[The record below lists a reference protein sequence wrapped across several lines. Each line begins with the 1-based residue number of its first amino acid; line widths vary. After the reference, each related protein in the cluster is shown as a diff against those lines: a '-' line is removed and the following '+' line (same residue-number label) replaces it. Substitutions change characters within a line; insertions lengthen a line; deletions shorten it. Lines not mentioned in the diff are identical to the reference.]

1 MYLSCLS
8 LQNERT
14 LSRVTTLIIIKHQ
27 TKFPFCVFHEL
38 DI

>member
-1 MYLSCLS
+1 MYLSCFS
-8 LQNERT
+8 LQNGRT
-14 LSRVTTLIIIKHQ
+14 LSRVITLIIIKHK